1 MSPSADSRDGAA
13 AEADYDGGGAAAGNV
28 AVVTVSSAVESRRS
42 RSADTSSTG
51 CGGAIAAN
59 TAGGEA
65 DCLIVS
71 PSSAALTESCCLLRK
86 STTMKQKLT
95 GVRDAFQNRSLLVDL
110 LAILFGIGAWIGV
123 NSSFVQLPLLVANA
137 PEGWNLPSYLVVIT
151 QLGNLGPLLY
161 TALQR
166 VRAFRDSYMIYAVL
180 VIGTVGAICMAF
192 LYERTAFVFGAER
205 SVAMFVCVFA
215 LALVGCTSSVLFMPY
230 MGRFRDVYLITYL
243 IGEGLSG
250 FLPSIVALIQGVGGN
265 AECIPNNS
273 TDPDAPDFISYTPP
287 PRFGSLE
294 YFVFVFVVL
303 IVSTIAFTILDN
315 HPRCRQEYAAV
326 VINHGNDYTYET
338 TPTVTVV
345 TTPTSNPA
353 EKPTTSTST
362 KHEQPKV
369 LSNRNYTYLMVLLGV
384 LCLFGN
390 GFFPGIQSYSCLPYG
405 NVAYHLTVTLSTM
418 ANPVACFMA
427 VFLPH
432 TSIRAITSISML
444 AGVFAA
450 YAMATAFMSP
460 APPFMGMAIGEA
472 LVIISWTIL
481 IGLVS
486 YVRLSITTVFR
497 SQGGK
502 SLVWV
507 GAVTQIG
514 SLCGSILSFTMVNFT
529 NLFQQYYPC

>member
-1 MSPSADSRDGAA
+1 M
-13 AEADYDGGGAAAGNV
+13 
-28 AVVTVSSAVESRRS
+28 
-42 RSADTSSTG
+42 
-51 CGGAIAAN
+51 
-59 TAGGEA
+59 
-65 DCLIVS
+65 
-71 PSSAALTESCCLLRK
+71 
-86 STTMKQKLT
+86 
-95 GVRDAFQNRSLLVDL
+95 
-110 LAILFGIGAWIGV
+110 
-123 NSSFVQLPLLVANA
+123 
-137 PEGWNLPSYLVVIT
+137 
-151 QLGNLGPLLY
+151 
-161 TALQR
+161 
-166 VRAFRDSYMIYAVL
+166 
-180 VIGTVGAICMAF
+180 
-192 LYERTAFVFGAER
+192 
-205 SVAMFVCVFA
+205 
-215 LALVGCTSSVLFMPY
+215 
-230 MGRFRDVYLITYL
+230 
-243 IGEGLSG
+243 
-250 FLPSIVALIQGVGGN
+250 ALIQGVGGN

-287 PRFGSLE
+287 ARFGSLE

-345 TTPTSNPA
+345 TGPTSNPS
-353 EKPTTSTST
+353 EKPTTSAST

-472 LVIISWTIL
+472 LV
-481 IGLVS
+481 VS
-486 YVRLSITTVFR
+486 TS
-497 SQGGK
+497 SE
-502 SLVWV
+502 
-507 GAVTQIG
+507 
-514 SLCGSILSFTMVNFT
+514 LCTA
-529 NLFQQYYPC
+529 